1 VWVLVVG
8 GWLLAACGGP
18 AEEPRDAAPPPSADE
33 PVAADLSRDALM
45 QAAFRGALGTVQ
57 RAAEQGM
64 DLDAAD
70 GMGRTPLMMAA
81 YALG

>member
-18 AEEPRDAAPPPSADE
+18 AEEPHGAAAPPSADE

-45 QAAFRGALGTVQ
+45 QAAFQGALGTVQ
-57 RAAEQGM
+57 RAAEEGM